1 MRRRFAAVLGAM
13 LLGIAACA
21 GSPGM
26 IAKNNETPTC
36 TTPHGFVLASESAG
50 TLASDSDVADV
61 HVVNDPEKPQQALS
75 IRFDDA
81 AAARL
86 RQYTAAH
93 VGERIVISIGDRVV
107 ARLTVRD
114 PVEGPV
120 LVTGSSPD
128 DVADMR
134 ARLCGS

>member
-1 MRRRFAAVLGAM
+1 MRRRSAAVLGAM
-13 LLGIAACA
+13 LLGLAACA
-21 GSPGM
+21 GSPGT

-36 TTPHGFVLASESAG
+36 APHGFVLASESAG
-50 TLASDSDVADV
+50 TLASDADVADV
-61 HVVNDPEKPQQALS
+61 HVVSDPEKPQQALS
-75 IRFDDA
+75 LRFTDA

-93 VGERIVISIGDRVV
+93 VGERIVISVGDRVV

-134 ARLCGS
+134 AKLCGS